1 MTQLSTSTN
10 PIPEAWVER
19 LFEKMAAL
27 YGNKFLDMW
36 GKTDLK
42 TVKALWSQELG
53 KLSREEITRGAN
65 QLMTLEWPPTL
76 PQFLKICR
84 VDVDPLTAYYEA
96 VNGAVAREQGLMGEY
111 SHPAIFWAAVK
122 VGAFDL
128 KHQAYS
134 AIKGRWETALSQEM
148 AKGEWAVIPEP
159 MIALPA
165 PAPASKEVVEKYIAE
180 TQVYKMEDSKVDHRA
195 WAKKI
200 LQRIKEG
207 DKTISPLQRSFAVEA
222 LANEMH

>member
-1 MTQLSTSTN
+1 MTHLSTSTN

-65 QLMTLEWPPTL
+65 ALMTLEWPPTL
-76 PQFLKICR
+76 PQFLKISR

-96 VNGAVAREQGLMGEY
+96 VNGVVAREQGLMGEY
-111 SHPAIFWAAVK
+111 SHPAIFWAGVK

-148 AKGEWAVIPEP
+148 AKGEWSDIPAP
-159 MIALPA
+159 MIALPPVA
-165 PAPASKEVVEKYIAE
+165 AVSKDVVEKYIGEVQAIKSE
-180 TQVYKMEDSKVDHRA
+180 QSNTDHKQ

-200 LQRIKEG
+200 LQRVKDG
-207 DKTISPLQRSFAVEA
+207 DKTITPLQKNFAVEA
-222 LANEMH
+222 LQNEVH